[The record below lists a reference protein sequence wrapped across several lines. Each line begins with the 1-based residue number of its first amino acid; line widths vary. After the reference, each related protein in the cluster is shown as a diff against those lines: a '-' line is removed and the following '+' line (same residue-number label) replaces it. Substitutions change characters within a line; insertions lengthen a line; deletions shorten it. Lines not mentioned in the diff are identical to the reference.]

1 MLLKL
6 FKSAGRVVSLCYT
19 AALFGQPVPTLQ
31 LRVSSEQVTA
41 GGMAQVKVFLAT
53 PAAIASGNLAFQLD
67 QNVFGDVAAATVFSA
82 MGDAYGGVG
91 TLNVTPG
98 YFTVAFTSP
107 SGGVGRLPGL
117 PIFEFTVPVK
127 SGSATV
133 TPVISVSSLKD
144 LLGRSYGLTVVP
156 GTVTVSGSLAV
167 QIVTPGGGIVPAGSV
182 VSVRGVGFTPATS
195 VAIDQ
200 VRIASVNFVNAQ
212 QIDVTLGAATEMT
225 GKHVLVTNPDRTQ
238 VDYWAWLHNLPE
250 GLGRYAGQHPILGLA
265 TMSSAMWSLSS
276 QATVPGHAY
285 GLALQNPN
293 PAPVDATVT
302 NALMLSG
309 FQSTGV
315 GTVTQTIPAWGSC
328 FVEIVSP
335 PNSTLQTTPSTP
347 IRVLGLDLGGNP
359 ITFSKAYPINGL
371 NPSQPVVGSIVNA
384 ASNAQT
390 ALSPGEIISIYGAG
404 LGAPVSFDGVA
415 APLLYVSSSQ
425 INAAVPYS
433 VSGKD
438 VTMIKVQ
445 NGATWG
451 VPIAPSV
458 PGIFTLDASGA
469 GRGAVL
475 NQDSTV
481 NDVSHPAAR
490 GSVIQIYATG
500 EGDTSPP
507 GVTGSVTHGD
517 LKKPLLPVTVT
528 IGKFDAAVQ
537 YAGSAPEAVAGLFQV
552 NAVVPQ
558 GVTAGP
564 AVPITVTVG
573 SARSQDG
580 VTIAVQ

>member
-1 MLLKL
+1 MIFKL
-6 FKSAGRVVSLCYT
+6 FKSAGRVVAFCYT
-19 AALFGQPVPTLQ
+19 AALFGQLVPTLQ
-31 LRVSSEQVTA
+31 LRVSSEQVPA

-53 PAAIASGNLAFQLD
+53 PAAIASGNFAFQLD

-82 MGDAYGGVG
+82 TGDAYGGVG

-127 SGSATV
+127 SGTASVA
-133 TPVISVSSLKD
+133 PVISVSSLKD
-144 LLGRSYGLTVVP
+144 PLGRSYGLTVVP

-167 QIVTPGGGIVPAGSV
+167 QNVTPGGGIVPAGSV
-182 VSVRGVGFTPATS
+182 VSVRGVGFTPAT
-195 VAIDQ
+195 VVTIDQ

-212 QIDVTLGAATEMT
+212 QIDITLGAAAEMT

-250 GLGRYAGQHPILGLA
+250 GLGRYSGQHPILGLA
-265 TMSSAMWSLSS
+265 TTPSAEWGL
-276 QATVPGHAY
+276 VPPPGHAF
-285 GLALQNPN
+285 GLELQNPT
-293 PAPVDATVT
+293 PAPVDVTVT

-315 GTVTQTIPAWGSC
+315 GTVTQTIPAWRSS
-328 FVEIVSP
+328 FVEIASP
-335 PNSTLQTTPSTP
+335 PGSTLQTSPSTP
-347 IRVLGLDLGGNP
+347 IRVLVLDLGGNP
-359 ITFSKAYPINGL
+359 ITFSKAYAITEL
-371 NPSQPVVGSIVNA
+371 TPSPPVVGSIVNA

-404 LGAPVSFDGVA
+404 LAAPVSFDGVA
-415 APLLYVSSSQ
+415 APLLYASSSQ
-425 INAAVPYS
+425 INATVPYS

-438 VTMIKVQ
+438 VTMITVQ

-451 VPIAPSV
+451 VPVAPSV
-458 PGIFTLDASGA
+458 PGIFTLDASGV

-481 NDVSHPAAR
+481 NDVSHRAAR

-517 LKKPLLPVTVT
+517 LKKPVLPVTVT
-528 IGKFDAAVQ
+528 IGKFDAVVQ

-558 GVTAGP
+558 GVMPGP
-564 AVPITVTVG
+564 AVPITVTIG